1 MAGKII
7 HKKKTNLSADKAGQR
22 TEPITKEC
30 CGETEQGGKQRA
42 GRPMT
47 KENES
52 YEDPDQTPLSGKE
65 ADMQIDLWSC
75 LSKMSAP
82 YSETMC
88 PWART
93 LTRGDYARMER
104 LLEGI
109 EAEALTH
116 LLEKRESNERISAIV
131 HVILGA
137 SATFRSHPSF
147 YKVTKFFEGAERQ
160 HLACLKKLLQLG
172 AKIQV
177 HDIAGSTPLHYCIQ
191 FGSNETTM
199 QMARL
204 LLEHG
209 ADPNAK
215 DRRGLVP
222 LAFCVIHKDVNFI
235 KLLCEFGADPEIPT
249 TDGVTPQMLAHAHDL
264 LEIETLIAEEA
275 RKFCWKQRLKAK
287 EAGDLKVCQV
297 CRVSRHCKRCAGCCL
312 VWYCGV
318 ACQRLD
324 WARHRA
330 HCQQAQAQFMPV
342 RVKGTKVTSTPR
354 SMTAFF
360 LVDNVKNEKM
370 DSGQPTKSHFV
381 VKVQVSLSG
390 ELTVNNEE
398 KSING
403 LICLKQ
409 NPDIFPILEKKIRAE
424 GRHGNVGFFYAMWKQ
439 ELRINPRV
447 VLPVEVW

>member
-147 YKVTKFFEGAERQ
+147 YKDTKF
-160 HLACLKKLLQLG
+160 LKAQSGSTWPALRSCCNWARRSRFMTLQVPLPFTIAFSLVVTRPQCRWPGCSWSMVQIQMPKIGGDLFLLLFVSFIRMLISSSCCASLG
-172 AKIQV
+172 LILKFLPQMESLPRCWPMPMTFLRLRPSLRRRPGSS
-177 HDIAGSTPLHYCIQ
+177 AGS
-191 FGSNETTM
+191 S
-199 QMARL
+199 
-204 LLEHG
+204 
-209 ADPNAK
+209 D
-215 DRRGLVP
+215 
-222 LAFCVIHKDVNFI
+222 
-235 KLLCEFGADPEIPT
+235 
-249 TDGVTPQMLAHAHDL
+249 
-264 LEIETLIAEEA
+264 
-275 RKFCWKQRLKAK
+275 
-287 EAGDLKVCQV
+287 
-297 CRVSRHCKRCAGCCL
+297 
-312 VWYCGV
+312 
-318 ACQRLD
+318 
-324 WARHRA
+324 
-330 HCQQAQAQFMPV
+330 
-342 RVKGTKVTSTPR
+342 
-354 SMTAFF
+354 
-360 LVDNVKNEKM
+360 
-370 DSGQPTKSHFV
+370 
-381 VKVQVSLSG
+381 
-390 ELTVNNEE
+390 
-398 KSING
+398 
-403 LICLKQ
+403 
-409 NPDIFPILEKKIRAE
+409 
-424 GRHGNVGFFYAMWKQ
+424 
-439 ELRINPRV
+439 
-447 VLPVEVW
+447 